1 MGAERETLKVPGPKW
16 GQNSGPLVIRP
27 QLSLLHRLCPS
38 WKETDYN
45 VYPENI
51 AMALSGPTLWSHV
64 SGCGSLWEGGIPLS
78 MGRRQKGATVQEMP
92 LRPRGMFLEE
102 KAPELLPSP
111 GLLLIPC
118 PQPPL
123 NTTICKRPRPTK
135 HLLPQVGEDGG
146 SSHSMGQPSRGTLTA
161 GVLGTAIR
169 LFKVVLCFAFYSP
182 TESTFCWVGDRRE
195 QEKMMVIHQH

>member
-1 MGAERETLKVPGPKW
+1 M
-16 GQNSGPLVIRP
+16 LV
-27 QLSLLHRLCPS
+27 
-38 WKETDYN
+38 DVAGY
-45 VYPENI
+45 
-51 AMALSGPTLWSHV
+51 G
-64 SGCGSLWEGGIPLS
+64 EGVIPLS
-78 MGRRQKGATVQEMP
+78 MGKRQKGAIVREMP
-92 LRPRGMFLEE
+92 LRPRGIFLEE

-111 GLLLIPC
+111 GLLLTPC

-123 NTTICKRPRPTK
+123 NTTICTTK
-135 HLLPQVGEDGG
+135 TPAHKAPATTVGEDGG
-146 SSHSMGQPSRGTLTA
+146 NSHSTGQPSRGTLTA